1 LPPVTVQLPIFN
13 EMYVVERLIDAV
25 CSIEYPLDKFEVQ
38 VLDDST
44 DETRKIAKA
53 IVERYQAKG
62 YDIHYIHR
70 ENRVG
75 FKAGALAEGLK
86 QAKGEFIAVFDA
98 DFIPTKDTLMQ
109 TIHYFTDPEIGM
121 VQVRWGHVNSEY
133 SLLTKIQSIMLDGHF
148 VIEHTARN

>member
-1 LPPVTVQLPIFN
+1 MHIDAHLIELIVVIFYFAVLILLSIYGIHRGIMVYLYWKYRGFRRDIKERFEQLPNVTVQLPIFN

-53 IVERYQAKG
+53 IVERYRAKG
-62 YDIHYIHR
+62 FDIHYIHR

-75 FKAGALAEGLK
+75 
-86 QAKGEFIAVFDA
+86 
-98 DFIPTKDTLMQ
+98 
-109 TIHYFTDPEIGM
+109 
-121 VQVRWGHVNSEY
+121 
-133 SLLTKIQSIMLDGHF
+133 
-148 VIEHTARN
+148 